1 MKLRNIDLAGGISY
15 EAPAVSIL
23 DVQVEGVLCES
34 GITIDDWGKDEELL
48 DFD

>member
-1 MKLRNIDLAGGISY
+1 MKQTNIFHTGGISY